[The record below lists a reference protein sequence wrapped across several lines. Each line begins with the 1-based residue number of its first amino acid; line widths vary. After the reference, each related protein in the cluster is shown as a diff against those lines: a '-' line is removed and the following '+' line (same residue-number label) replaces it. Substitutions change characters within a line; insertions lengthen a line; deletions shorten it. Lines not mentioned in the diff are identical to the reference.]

1 MVGSPLKLHIPYAY
15 VTWFK
20 RKGLNSGLE
29 VSNSGSEFLSPELR
43 TFLIYFIYFPSLIMG
58 NMKNNVERKKT
69 ATPLRVAA

>member
-43 TFLIYFIYFPSLIMG
+43 TFLIYFKTQNAII
-58 NMKNNVERKKT
+58 KNYQNHFV
-69 ATPLRVAA
+69 RVS